1 MSARGKLILLIG
13 GCVVIIAVIIW
24 LVLGTGQTPKTPAI
38 DETKPV
44 AKVEVKPDTTPL
56 KVPVLSETE
65 KAETSLKALATSF
78 AERFGTYTNQSG
90 YVGLEDLT
98 PLLTPSM
105 SNWLKNTYIPKL
117 KSEHDPKGFFYR
129 VITSAPVVE
138 VVTQTADKAT
148 VMVSSQRTETV
159 NQSPSTSYLQD
170 LKIEFLKQANQWLV
184 DGAFWQAKR

>member
-1 MSARGKLILLIG
+1 MSAKGKLILIVVG
-13 GCVVIIAVIIW
+13 GLVIIAVIIW
-24 LVLGTGQTPKTPAI
+24 VFLGTGKAPKTPAV
-38 DETKPV
+38 DETQPV
-44 AKVEVKPDTTPL
+44 AKVEVKPAT
-56 KVPVLSETE
+56 VPIQVPALSETE

-90 YVGLEDLT
+90 YAGLEDLT

-138 VVTQTADKAT
+138 VLTQTADRAT

-159 NQSPSTSYLQD
+159 NQDSSASYLQD
-170 LKIEFLKQANQWLV
+170 LKIEFLKKTNQWLV
-184 DGAFWQAKR
+184 DGAFWQIKR